1 MLSRVRAFPL
11 LASAAAL
18 AAGLTGCGGNSPAG
32 PTASPTP
39 PPPPAAVT
47 SVVTQ
52 GAFSR
57 LRANFITDI
66 PFTTTATGTLEVR
79 VDWTFADDH
88 ILVYVARGACSFQ
101 QLASDQCTLVV
112 SSESRQPKPRVL
124 TMPGAA
130 AANYVLWVGNLGPK
144 EEALSYQVL
153 LTTGGA
159 ASSASRLEPLESVHV
174 RDFIGSDSGR

>member
-1 MLSRVRAFPL
+1 MLRSVRSFL
-11 LASAAAL
+11 SLASAAVL
-18 AAGLTGCGGNSPAG
+18 VAGLTGCGGDSPAG
-32 PTASPTP
+32 PPASPTP

-88 ILVYVARGACSFQ
+88 IVVYVARGACSFQ
-101 QLASDQCTLVV
+101 QLKSDQCTLVV
-112 SSESRQPKPRVL
+112 RSESTLPKPRVL
-124 TMPGAA
+124 TIAGASA
-130 AANYVLWVGNLGPK
+130 ADYVLWVGNLGPK

-159 ASSASRLEPLESVHV
+159 ATSASVEPLESVHV
-174 RDFIGSDSGR
+174 RDFVGADSGQ

>member
-1 MLSRVRAFPL
+1 LPPPP
-11 LASAAAL
+11 AS
-18 AAGLTGCGGNSPAG
+18 
-32 PTASPTP
+32 P
-39 PPPPAAVT
+39 PPPPVVT

-79 VDWTFADDH
+79 VDWTFVDDH

-101 QLASDQCTLVV
+101 QLQSNQCTMVAQ
-112 SSESRQPKPRVL
+112 SEATLPKPRVL
-124 TMPGAA
+124 TIPGASA
-130 AANYVLWVGNLGPK
+130 AAYVLWVGNLGPK

-159 ASSASRLEPLESVHV
+159 ATSASREPLESIHV
-174 RDFIGSDSGR
+174 RDFVGADSGQ